1 MNRNSH
7 ASESIK
13 DVVKA
18 LRDDFKTAFNEIW
31 NCFKLSIMSISNSVI
46 LTKII
51 ELICAAV
58 FLISVPE
65 VISFIVKT
73 LTKL

>member
-1 MNRNSH
+1 
-7 ASESIK
+7 
-13 DVVKA
+13 
-18 LRDDFKTAFNEIW
+18 
-31 NCFKLSIMSISNSVI
+31 MSISNSVI

-58 FLISVPE
+58 FLISVSE

-73 LTKL
+73 LRAPPPPQEWTMTSDGPIELKFSVIVGYG